1 MTANEEPK
9 TSRETPTTSEPRGK
23 QVDRRQFLNR
33 SWKVLGVV
41 LIAEGAWTS
50 YDILAPTKAGG
61 FGGVVDAGPVED
73 FMAEGTV
80 KFFLDG
86 RFYVTQH
93 QGALRALYQKCPHL
107 GCQVPFC
114 KSSGRFEC
122 PCHGSVYN
130 VIGEY
135 LAGPAPHG
143 MDRFDISIEGGH
155 VKVDTSTVVEGPARG
170 ILTGPTQATGPSCL
184 GGVADKQA
192 SPGPVADPGEAS

>member
-1 MTANEEPK
+1 MATNEPK
-9 TSRETPTTSEPRGK
+9 TPGESSHPSEPGDE

-33 SWKVLGVV
+33 TWKVLGVV

-50 YDILAPTKAGG
+50 YDILSPTKAGG
-61 FGGVVDAGPVED
+61 FGGVVDAGPVSD
-73 FMAEGTV
+73 FMTEDSV

-93 QGALRALYQKCPHL
+93 KGALRALYQKCPHL

-114 KSSGRFEC
+114 ESSGRFEC

-143 MDRFDISIEGGH
+143 MDRFDISIENGH

-170 ILTGPTQATGPSCL
+170 VLTGPTQAKGPSCL
-184 GGVADKQA
+184 GGVADEPAPPQ
-192 SPGPVADPGEAS
+192 PIADPGEAS